1 MTGTQ
6 YIANFERFE
15 KKYIMNTEQMQ
26 LLRPV
31 LDSFMQPDLYPTST
45 NCSIYMD
52 TEDHLLVR
60 RSISKPDYK
69 EKLRLRSYGTPGR
82 EDTVF
87 LEIKKKTGGIVYK
100 RRISL
105 TASEAMDYL
114 LHGIPPCNHGQIM
127 KEIDWM
133 VKRYELRPSI
143 MISYDRV
150 SYAEITPSPNS
161 LRITIDRN
169 LRYRDTDL
177 DLCHG
182 DYGEPLTAPGTCLM
196 ELKTARALPLPL
208 LHAMSALHIRPIS
221 FSKVGEA
228 YQKIMTT
235 DGSISLAV

>member
-52 TEDHLLVR
+52 TKDHLLIR

-100 RRISL
+100 RRISP
-105 TASEAMDYL
+105 D
-114 LHGIPPCNHGQIM
+114 
-127 KEIDWM
+127 
-133 VKRYELRPSI
+133 
-143 MISYDRV
+143 
-150 SYAEITPSPNS
+150 S
-161 LRITIDRN
+161 LRGN
-169 LRYRDTDL
+169 GLSVSW
-177 DLCHG
+177 H
-182 DYGEPLTAPGTCLM
+182 
-196 ELKTARALPLPL
+196 
-208 LHAMSALHIRPIS
+208 SALQPGADYEGNRLD
-221 FSKVGEA
+221 GEA
-228 YQKIMTT
+228 IRTS
-235 DGSISLAV
+235 SIHHDQL